1 MEGDLDPG
9 YISAL
14 AAQAGAAIADRT
26 LFARSWSKQR
36 TQVRRAHRRTEGAG
50 LKALYGDFIT
60 AAAAN
65 GTLGPCEW

>member
-14 AAQAGAAIADRT
+14 AALAGAAIADRT
-26 LFARSWSKQR
+26 SFARSWSKQR
-36 TQVRRAHRRTEGAG
+36 TQVQRAHRRTEGAG

-60 AAAAN
+60 ETAAN
-65 GTLGPCEW
+65 ATLGPCEW